1 MDDSLYITDDERE
14 NARGSDEVREEPS
27 EGPRKERKPWVEWMD
42 SVFGRLEGEST
53 DDDSDAL
60 VCEGLDEPNYI
71 SADHGYYPDIS
82 RWRSDKPKEYAPH
95 IVRYLAGERPHKQ
108 EDYVVDNEFEF
119 DDSDIGD
126 DSTVKADDPVPNP
139 GKRDDKWDIDD
150 DDFVVY
156 KAIKSE
162 DGGLSS
168 DYLGEWSESE
178 ESIDSSKP

>member
-82 RWRSDKPKEYAPH
+82 RWQSNND
-95 IVRYLAGERPHKQ
+95 
-108 EDYVVDNEFEF
+108 
-119 DDSDIGD
+119 D
-126 DSTVKADDPVPNP
+126 DSTVKPEDPNPNP
-139 GKRDDKWDIDD
+139 GRHDDKWDIDD
-150 DDFVVY
+150 DDFLVY
-156 KAIKSE
+156 KAI
-162 DGGLSS
+162 
-168 DYLGEWSESE
+168 EWSDSE
-178 ESIDSSKP
+178 ESNDSSKP